1 MKELFKS
8 PKFKTLITLL
18 IVIILI
24 SFISFSVGRNPFSS
38 LVNGMTE
45 GLAKVSAETSQKL
58 TKKTYD
64 ELLAENEKLKDENSQ
79 LRTQLVDYYDVKQ
92 ENARLW
98 KYYDLKEDNPQYELL
113 PASVIRRDPS
123 DDFYSFTIDKG
134 TGDGVSVNDAVITS
148 AGVVGRVYQC
158 DISSS
163 KIKTILSPDT
173 SISVLDSKTND
184 SGVVTGNALF
194 SDRNLTTLTKIS
206 ASSTMQVGDIITTS
220 GIGGVYPKNLIVGEI
235 TELKQDT
242 YDTSV
247 YAVVKPYE
255 DIREVLDVVVI
266 TDFSGQ
272 LDEKESEAEASDE

>member
-194 SDRNLTTLTKIS
+194 SDQNLTTLTKIS